1 MAVDHAAFAVGD
13 VYIDF
18 PYEEVFFRFEKA
30 TGKVFRKFYG
40 ESGEIEIPRDNKLYS
55 EGRIAGSQV
64 SAICY
69 ANGRPRRAVTLCVT
83 DGQTGA
89 CN

>member
-1 MAVDHAAFAVGD
+1 MGIQYAAFAAGD

-40 ESGEIEIPRDNKLYS
+40 EAAETEIPRDNNLYA
-55 EGRIAGSQV
+55 EGTIAGTEV
-64 SAICY
+64 TADLY
-69 ANGRPRRAVTLCVT
+69 AKGRPRRVYELSRK
-83 DGQTGA
+83 
-89 CN
+89 